1 MGSPTALCPAADQ
14 LAGPPIGGP
23 SILCGVLRREAVD
36 DRITIGRISPL
47 ITALHDP
54 SIFFGFC
61 CGHDVPAWDGQ
72 VDSRGTLP
80 KHYTSCSIW
89 QEEKQ
94 RIAEERKRAWTPID
108 RYTQPVDEEDWLER
122 TRG

>member
-23 SILCGVLRREAVD
+23 SVICGVLRREAVD
-36 DRITIGRISPL
+36 DAIVIGKVSAAITS
-47 ITALHDP
+47 LHDP

-61 CGHDVPAWDGQ
+61 TGHDVPSITGEPNAAG
-72 VDSRGTLP
+72 RLP

-89 QEEKQ
+89 QEEKRRVWAAQ
-94 RIAEERKRAWTPID
+94 ERAWTPMD
-108 RYTQPVDEEDWLER
+108 RYVQPQSAEEWEER
-122 TRG
+122 IA